1 MGMNDPVRIGIL
13 GDFTPEFHTHH
24 ATNACLQ
31 HAAEALGLAVE
42 SQWLPTPSLLEP
54 NAEDVLAQYDAL
66 WASPG
71 SPYKSMAG
79 MLRGIEFARTRGWPF
94 VAT

>member
-1 MGMNDPVRIGIL
+1 MNNRLRIGIL
-13 GDFTPEFHTHH
+13 GDFTPEFHSHH

-31 HAAEALGLAVE
+31 HAADKLGFAVD
-42 SQWLPTPSLLEP
+42 SQWLPTPSSFKP
-54 NAEDVLAQYDAL
+54 DAEDALAQYDGL

-79 MLRGIEFARTRGWPF
+79 MLRGIGFARTRGWPF

>member
-1 MGMNDPVRIGIL
+1 
-13 GDFTPEFHTHH
+13 
-24 ATNACLQ
+24 
-31 HAAEALGLAVE
+31 
-42 SQWLPTPSLLEP
+42 LLEP